1 MLLVALGLLLIFKG
15 DAIFGGMA
23 GQSKNVSYSRALDLI
38 ESGAVSDAAFKKDTL
53 ILETKKGDK
62 YTANLDAAAPEERA
76 RLHVLLQKQKIG
88 YKIDKPPATD
98 MLWTVLISVVLP
110 MAMLLFFWLFIIR
123 GQGGG
128 GSAINFGRSKA
139 KRIEENSQKVTFDDV
154 AGIDEAKT
162 ELGEVVDFLRDS
174 KKYQKLGA
182 KIPKG
187 VLLLGPPGCG
197 KTLLARAIAG
207 EAKVPFFY
215 ISGSDFVEMFVGV
228 GASRVRDLFNN
239 AKENRPC
246 LVFID
251 EIDAVGRHR
260 GTGIGGGN
268 DEREQTLNQLLIEMD
283 GFETNSG
290 VILVAATNRP
300 DVLDPALLRP
310 GRFDRQIT
318 VDLPD
323 VKGREKILLVHAKNK
338 PVDRDVDFK
347 TLAARTAGFSGAE
360 LANLVNEAA
369 LLAAR
374 LNQKTV
380 TSANFSEAIDK
391 VLAGPERKSMTL
403 NAEEKKMTA
412 YHEAGHAIVIET
424 LAAGDKVQKV
434 SIMPRG
440 RALGLTWHTPQ
451 EDRYTQTKTELLNR
465 ICGLLGGRVTEAVV
479 YNEITTGAANDL
491 ERATG
496 IVRTMICELGM
507 SDNLGPIVFGKHS
520 GNPFLGKDIY
530 ESRNYSESVAQA
542 IDAEIKR
549 VIDECY
555 AKTESIINLRRDALD
570 SLAALLEEKE
580 TIERDEFLAVCFP
593 EKYKEETGREADA
606 GPEGQESAPDMQTG
620 GADAGEEQAE
630 KPEAAPEVES
640 APEEPSAVPPA
651 AQEDENDENQK
662 REE

>member
-1 MLLVALGLLLIFKG
+1 MGAP
-15 DAIFGGMA
+15 
-23 GQSKNVSYSRALDLI
+23 SKNISYSRALDII
-38 ESGAVSDAAFKKDTL
+38 ESGAVSGAAFKKDTL
-53 ILETKKGDK
+53 VLETTKGDK
-62 YTANLDAAAPEERA
+62 YTANMDAAAPEERA
-76 RLHVLLQKQKIG
+76 RLHTLLQKQKVS
-88 YKIDKPPATD
+88 YKIEKPPITD
-98 MLWTVLISVVLP
+98 MIWTIVVSVILP
-110 MAMLLFFWLFIIR
+110 VAMLLFFWMFIIR
-123 GQGGG
+123 SQQGG
-128 GSAINFGRSKA
+128 GSAMNFGRSKA
-139 KRIEENSQKVTFDDV
+139 KKIEDNGQKVTFSDV

-162 ELGEVVDFLRDS
+162 ELGEVVDFLRDA

-182 KIPKG
+182 RIPKG
-187 VLLLGPPGCG
+187 ILLLGPPGCG

-239 AKENRPC
+239 AKESRPC

-338 PVDRDVDFK
+338 PLGDDVDFK

-374 LNQKTV
+374 LDQKEV
-380 TSANFSEAIDK
+380 TAANFSEAIDK

-403 NAEEKKMTA
+403 NPEEKKMTA

-451 EDRYTQTKTELLNR
+451 EDRYTQTRSELLNR
-465 ICGLLGGRVTEAVV
+465 VCGLLGGRVTEAMV
-479 YNEITTGAANDL
+479 YDEITTGAANDL
-491 ERATG
+491 ERASG

-507 SDNLGPIVFGKHS
+507 SENLGPIVFGKHS

-549 VIDECY
+549 IIEECY
-555 AKTESIINLRRDALD
+555 ARTEEILLARRDALD
-570 SLAALLEEKE
+570 RLAGILEEKE
-580 TIERDEFLAVCFP
+580 TIERDEFLSVAFP
-593 EKYKEETGREADA
+593 DRYEQEYGRPGDGEA
-606 GPEGQESAPDMQTG
+606 EAP
-620 GADAGEEQAE
+620 AAGEA
-630 KPEAAPEVES
+630 EAAPEETPDEAGCGAAEV
-640 APEEPSAVPPA
+640 PEEAQPADSDNDTSEAGCGAAEVPEEEQPA
-651 AQEDENDENQK
+651 DNDNDTS
-662 REE
+662 EE